1 MSNKLKFSEDNFLNY
16 LKAIRI
22 HQWVKNFLVFIPMLA
37 SHLITIENMNNSF
50 LAFFAFC
57 LIASSGYIIND
68 LLDLKSDRSHPHNK
82 LRPFASGALSIR
94 KGLILFF
101 IFCSLGFAL
110 SFFINI
116 NFLLLILSYLVL
128 SLLYS
133 FKFKKIIIIDIFIL
147 GILYTLRIIGGS
159 FATEI
164 QMSLWLFAFSIF
176 LFLSLAAVKRMSELV
191 SLKERNISKI
201 EGRGYY
207 LKDLSVIKTIAISFG
222 FISILVVGFYINSP
236 NILNLYSKPWTLIG
250 MFLVL
255 VFWLIRIVF
264 LSSNGK
270 INGDPIIYAL
280 KDNISRLCFG
290 AILSLFMINFI

>member
-1 MSNKLKFSEDNFLNY
+1 
-16 LKAIRI
+16 
-22 HQWVKNFLVFIPMLA
+22 
-37 SHLITIENMNNSF
+37 
-50 LAFFAFC
+50 
-57 LIASSGYIIND
+57 
-68 LLDLKSDRSHPHNK
+68 
-82 LRPFASGALSIR
+82 
-94 KGLILFF
+94 
-101 IFCSLGFAL
+101 
-110 SFFINI
+110 
-116 NFLLLILSYLVL
+116 
-128 SLLYS
+128 
-133 FKFKKIIIIDIFIL
+133 
-147 GILYTLRIIGGS
+147 
-159 FATEI
+159 
-164 QMSLWLFAFSIF
+164 
-176 LFLSLAAVKRMSELV
+176 MSELV